1 MRNKFITDVTGN
13 RSPPRDTTSVQCHEN
28 LVTVTQGL
36 HDTLMTIVT
45 MILINTQ
52 NFTQSTSES
61 HLTRLLIIVKVFLL
75 FDNDRFRMEQDT
87 VKSIKKELLS
97 NERKLEE
104 SMSHT
109 REISKL
115 ISVIEKAIEAKEGEI
130 SGLKSRLSLT
140 KDTLGRTEKELV
152 ESKTSARKRGDDV
165 DRLQGQLASERT
177 EVRLLKSQLETA
189 NKQLSGLH
197 SDLSETRATAW
208 RRKEELDSLN
218 SQVRTGGRSGSV
230 LR

>member
-1 MRNKFITDVTGN
+1 M
-13 RSPPRDTTSVQCHEN
+13 
-28 LVTVTQGL
+28 TVTQVL
-36 HDTLMTIVT
+36 HDTLMTIMT

-52 NFTQSTSES
+52 PTFLSICIGISSQQVLLTDCQTFIFDPS
-61 HLTRLLIIVKVFLL
+61 H
-75 FDNDRFRMEQDT
+75 FRMEQDT

-140 KDTLGRTEKELV
+140 KDTLTRTEKELS
-152 ESKTSARKRGDDV
+152 ESRTSARKRGEDV
-165 DRLQGQLASERT
+165 DGLQGQLASERG
-177 EVRLLKSQLETA
+177 EVRLVKSQLETA
-189 NKQLSGLH
+189 NKQLSSLH

-218 SQVRTGGRSGSV
+218 SQVRTGGMSGSV

>member
-1 MRNKFITDVTGN
+1 
-13 RSPPRDTTSVQCHEN
+13 
-28 LVTVTQGL
+28 
-36 HDTLMTIVT
+36 
-45 MILINTQ
+45 
-52 NFTQSTSES
+52 
-61 HLTRLLIIVKVFLL
+61 
-75 FDNDRFRMEQDT
+75 MEQDT

-140 KDTLGRTEKELV
+140 KDTLTRTEKELS
-152 ESKTSARKRGDDV
+152 ESRTSARKRGEDV
-165 DRLQGQLASERT
+165 DRLQGQLASERG
-177 EVRLLKSQLETA
+177 EVRLVKSQLETA
-189 NKQLSGLH
+189 NKQLSSLH

-218 SQVRTGGRSGSV
+218 NQVREMIDQIMCEGDMCLGDDREGCGQVTEGDHLLQGEDDQGA
-230 LR
+230 